1 MGNELAASNSLA
13 NTSQVGQPGQAAW
26 QSTLFCLF
34 IGLVI
39 LSYSYFHT
47 VIETIS
53 VWNNLSHYR
62 SGWLVIPT
70 IALLLFFSRKDLQ
83 AIRPEVS
90 WYGVLCGLAFSIL
103 WIASDL
109 VNVSVLRQLALLGV
123 ISGLVLTAVGGAVFR
138 VLLPYLA
145 LLLLAVPVW
154 EVLLPGLKLLA
165 VEFVSASTQL
175 VGVPLTTDGFALFVD
190 DNRYVVIDYCAG
202 LPYVLI
208 GLLIGAS
215 YGLLISHSYLKIA
228 LISLVG
234 GCVAILANGI
244 RISSII
250 SFEYFTGINVD
261 NHHYLFDLPVVIPC
275 FAVLFFM
282 LSKLKPD
289 KLNNSN
295 QSKRYGGKLST
306 LHSSVLVVATAVI
319 FSAGPIWVNNID
331 RLSPKGSAS
340 LKIEERIGGW
350 TRADKVVGWHPEI
363 RPNGIKE
370 DLGVYYLNDTEIR
383 IYVAEPRHSDVKIS
397 GQAIN
402 LTDEGWMNYSH
413 PHSETFCENERC
425 NSYGYLSS
433 ALKDSGR
440 IRHIYFGYAVS
451 GMMTSSTLS
460 YRVHRAFAN
469 VAGKGSSAR
478 YIAIVFEGDTGL
490 SQNTLSPIFHDLA
503 SLIVVE

>member
-1 MGNELAASNSLA
+1 MDNEITALNSLA
-13 NTSQVGQPGQAAW
+13 STSQVGQLGKPAW
-26 QSTLFCLF
+26 QPTLFCLF
-34 IGLVI
+34 IGLAI

-53 VWNNLSHYR
+53 VWNNLSQYR

-70 IALLLFFSRKDLQ
+70 IFLLLFFNRKDLQ

-103 WIASDL
+103 WVASDL
-109 VNVSVLRQLALLGV
+109 VNISVLRQLALLGIV
-123 ISGLVLTAVGGAVFR
+123 SALVLTAVGAAVFR

-145 LLLLAVPVW
+145 LLLLAVPIW
-154 EVLLPGLKLLA
+154 EILLPGLKLLA
-165 VEFVSASTQL
+165 VEFVSAFTQL
-175 VGVPLTTDGFALFVD
+175 VGVPLTTDGFALYVD

-202 LPYVLI
+202 LSYVLI

-215 YGLLISHSYLKIA
+215 FGLLISRSYLKIA

-234 GCVAILANGI
+234 GCFAILANGI

-275 FAVLFFM
+275 FAALFFM

-289 KLNNSN
+289 KLNHSN
-295 QSKRYGGKLST
+295 QPQRRGGKTST
-306 LHSSVLVVATAVI
+306 FYSSVLVVGAAVI

-331 RLSPKGSAS
+331 RLSPKGPAS
-340 LKIEERIGGW
+340 LKIEERIGEW
-350 TRADKVVGWHPEI
+350 TRSDKVVGWHPEI
-363 RPNGIKE
+363 RSDGIKE
-370 DLGVYYLNDTEIR
+370 DLGVYYLNDTEIL

-402 LTDEGWMNYSH
+402 LTDKGWMSYSH
-413 PHSETFCENERC
+413 PHSETFCENKRC
-425 NSYGYLSS
+425 NSYGYLKS
-433 ALKDSGR
+433 ALKGSGR
-440 IRHIYFGYAVS
+440 IRHIYFGYAVN

-460 YRVHRAFAN
+460 YRVHRALEN

-490 SQNTLSPIFHDLA
+490 SRNTLSPILHHLA
-503 SLIVVE
+503 SLSVIE